1 MQIAT
6 QDIVKI
12 LPKGLI
18 TIPKKWREALGFEE
32 NSLAR
37 MRKEGNKLILE
48 PVNVVS
54 YPLRDYSKEE
64 IEEFIK
70 SDRISSQLRKR
81 FRNYLNK

>member
-1 MQIAT
+1 MQTTT
-6 QDIVKI
+6 QDIIKI

-18 TIPKKWREALGFEE
+18 TIPKKWRQALGFEE

-70 SDRISSQLRKR
+70 ADRVSPQLREKVQK
-81 FRNYLNK
+81 LLK